1 MSMHSRIDPHDEIAW
16 GPNGRASAV
25 PVAKIGPNPLNE
37 EPAGEPPRRQPFMK
51 SSASPKRAAR
61 SLKKSHS
68 TTTDRPGATAA
79 RASCR
84 AASRSESR
92 SPVSPSWPQ

>member
-37 EPAGEPPRRQPFMK
+37 EPAEG
-51 SSASPKRAAR
+51 AAKAPAIYEIVR
-61 SLKKSHS
+61 LTKEGGPKKSHS